1 MAGLI
6 MCMFV
11 GPAQSAS
18 RSFLARLIPEGKSGE
33 VFGLYATTGRVVS
46 FLSPALFGIAIAV
59 GARVTGQENTQYWG
73 ILGIVVVLAIGLAVM
88 IPVKEHTEHSRV
100 L

>member
-1 MAGLI
+1 M
-6 MCMFV
+6 
-11 GPAQSAS
+11 
-18 RSFLARLIPEGKSGE
+18 
-33 VFGLYATTGRVVS
+33 VS